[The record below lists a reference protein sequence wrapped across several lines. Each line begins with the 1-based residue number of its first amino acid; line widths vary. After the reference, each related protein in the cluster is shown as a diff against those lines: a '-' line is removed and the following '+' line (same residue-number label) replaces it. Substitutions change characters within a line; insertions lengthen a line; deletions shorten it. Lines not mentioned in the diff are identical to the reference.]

1 MKYHYRIHKEGKGYW
16 AECIEA
22 DGWVTQANT
31 LAELEKNMHE
41 ALNAVLDEPPESNWL
56 PPEPDPRLKGRNIA
70 EVAVEP
76 GIALA
81 TLIRKERLEHR
92 LTQRVAAGKLGFK
105 NVIQYQRLESGKT
118 LNPELTTLIKLKRLF
133 PRLSVDA
140 ALA

>member
-1 MKYHYRIHKEGKGYW
+1 MKYHYRIHKEGKGFW

-22 DGWVTQANT
+22 DGWVTQGRT
-31 LAELEKNMHE
+31 HDELEKNMYE

-56 PPEPDPRLKGRNIA
+56 PPLPDAGLKGRNIV
-70 EVAVEP
+70 EVPVDP
-76 GIALA
+76 RIALA
-81 TLIRKERLEHR
+81 TSIRRERLENR
-92 LTQRVAAGKLGFK
+92 LSQRAAAGMMGFK

-133 PRLSVDA
+133 PGLSVDA